1 METAICEPTTWWPL
15 AAYLAA
21 AGGFALGMIATA
33 LLTTAR
39 IN

>member
-15 AAYLAA
+15 VVYLAA
-21 AGGFALGMIATA
+21 AGGFALGMIAAA

-39 IN
+39 LN